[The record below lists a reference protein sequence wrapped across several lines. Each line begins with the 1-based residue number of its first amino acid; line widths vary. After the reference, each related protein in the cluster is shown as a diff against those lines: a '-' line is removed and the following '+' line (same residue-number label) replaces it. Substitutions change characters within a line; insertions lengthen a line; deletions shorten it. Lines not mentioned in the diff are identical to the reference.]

1 MTNTIF
7 IVYTDKYLSEEELS
21 STYHKKYAFFSSLEL
36 EIGDLLTSPKYNR
49 KMQVVDI
56 KLGASWYSYK
66 GNKIKYLSVKNI
78 NDKKAR
84 EVDRNRKDIYKKE
97 QEEKI
102 KLREGRRHHSC
113 YNNDSGSY
121 YDLNSYDS
129 MAEECFRD
137 SYF

>member
-7 IVYTDKYLSEEELS
+7 IVFTDKHLSMEDLHS
-21 STYHKKYAFFSSLEL
+21 VYHKKYAFFCSHEL

-56 KLGASWYSYK
+56 KLGASWFSYK

-78 NDKKAR
+78 NDKEAK
-84 EVDRNRKDIYKKE
+84 EVDRNRKELYRKE

-102 KLREGRRHHSC
+102 KLRGGRRHRSC
-113 YNNDSGSY
+113 YNNNSDSY

-129 MAEECFRD
+129 IAEECFRD